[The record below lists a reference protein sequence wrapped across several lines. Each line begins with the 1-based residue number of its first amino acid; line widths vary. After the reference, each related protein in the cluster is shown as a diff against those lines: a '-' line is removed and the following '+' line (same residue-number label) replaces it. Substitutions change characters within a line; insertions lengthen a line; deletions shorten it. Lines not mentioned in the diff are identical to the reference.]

1 MIEDDFIEIDED
13 NQSMLQFSTYNNEK
27 EQIMDRIYQKKFTPP

>member
-27 EQIMDRIYQKKFTPP
+27 EQIMDRIY